1 MSPDR
6 YLRGRQVI
14 LASNRGPLSYSLD
27 KDGVLQ
33 QKRGGGGLIT
43 AVDALL
49 AAADGSV
56 WINAASNDAERLLA
70 QADQPVSSPD
80 KSYKVIFADVPEGS
94 YADYYDAVS
103 NRILWFLH
111 HYLFSPAYEPVY
123 DGGFS
128 KAWAAYKNANDTIAG
143 EIIRALPDG
152 RNSVVMVQDYHLYL
166 VAERICQE
174 RPEALISFF
183 HHIPWCCA
191 DYFRLLPAVYRNA
204 ILKSLLSC
212 DVVGFHTWRYVDNF
226 LDCCA
231 QFLNADVDKQTHTVH
246 LGGRTVLARAYPI
259 SIDPG
264 SLIEQARSPEV
275 AVKAEKL
282 IKDMA
287 GRKLLIRVDRAELS
301 KNLLRG
307 FQAYELFLER
317 HPDWLGKVTFL
328 ALAYPTRENIPAYKQ
343 YMQAVKRKV
352 DDVNSRFSTHDW
364 RPIEFDIQD
373 DYSRSLAAMS
383 VCDCLLT
390 NPIFDGM
397 NLVAKEAAVV
407 NSRDGVL
414 ILSETAGASEELRDA
429 ALLVSPFDIEA
440 MAEKIEQAL
449 TMPEKEKK
457 ARSQRLRHIVMAN
470 DSTKWLAHQLDDL
483 FSSHANQS
491 ANSRTDAAQ

>member
-6 YLRGRQVI
+6 YLKGHQLI

-27 KDGVLQ
+27 KDGALQ
-33 QKRGGGGLIT
+33 QKRGAGGLIT
-43 AVDALL
+43 AVDAML

-56 WINAASNDAERLLA
+56 WVTAASNPAERLLA
-70 QADQPVSSPD
+70 RAGKPVGSPGR
-80 KSYKVIFADVPEGS
+80 SYQVVFADVAEET

-123 DGGFS
+123 DGTFS
-128 KAWAAYKNANDTIAG
+128 KSWAAYKDANDAVAS
-143 EIIRALPDG
+143 EIIRALPRD
-152 RNSVVMVQDYHLYL
+152 RSSVVMVQDYHLYL
-166 VAERICQE
+166 VTERVRQE
-174 RPEALISFF
+174 RPQARISFF

-204 ILKSLLSC
+204 ILNSLLSC
-212 DVVGFHTWRYVDNF
+212 DVVGMHTWRYVDNF

-231 QFLNADVDKQTHTVH
+231 QFLNADVDKQAHTVS
-246 LGGRTVLARAYPI
+246 LAGRTVMAHAYPI
-259 SIDPG
+259 SIDPE
-264 SLIEQARSPEV
+264 SVTEQARSPKV
-275 AVKAEKL
+275 AAKAEKL
-282 IKDMA
+282 SKNMA
-287 GRKLLIRVDRAELS
+287 GRKLLVRVDRAELS

-328 ALAYPTRENIPAYKQ
+328 ALAYPTRENIPAYEK
-343 YMQAVKRKV
+343 YVEAVKHKV
-352 DDVNSRFSTHDW
+352 SEINARFSTPAW
-364 RPIEFDIQD
+364 QPIELDIKD

-383 VCDCLLT
+383 VCDCLMT

-397 NLVAKEAAVV
+397 NLVAKEMAVV
-407 NSRDGVL
+407 NRRDGVL

-440 MAEKIEQAL
+440 TAEKLEQAL
-449 TMPEKEKK
+449 TMPDKEKQ
-457 ARSQRLRHIVMAN
+457 ARSQRLRHIVEAN
-470 DSTKWLAHQLDDL
+470 DSSKWLAHQLDDL
-483 FSSHANQS
+483 LASHANQS